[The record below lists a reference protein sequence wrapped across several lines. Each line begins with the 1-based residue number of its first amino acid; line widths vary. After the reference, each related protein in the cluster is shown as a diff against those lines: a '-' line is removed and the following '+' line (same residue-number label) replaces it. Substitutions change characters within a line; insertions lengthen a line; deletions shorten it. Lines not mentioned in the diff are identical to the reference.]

1 MRYTY
6 TVRVVALGGAVLGMI
21 SAVLGC
27 FAVLRRESLMGDV
40 LSHAALPGVATAFLL
55 AGRELSLLLA
65 GAGIAS
71 WLALRFVA
79 AVLRTTRIKQDTAM
93 GIALATWFAAGIA
106 LLTYIQSIPDAS
118 QAGLDNFIFGQAAAI
133 IESDVV
139 LASAVGVAVL
149 TVLLLFW
156 KEFKLVTFDPEFASV
171 NGFRVGFI
179 NTLLSTLI
187 VAAIV
192 LGLQLAGVILMVGI
206 LIAPAISA
214 RQWTHKLGQMVMLS
228 AVFGAFSGG
237 VGAVIS
243 AIDSDI
249 PTGPMIIIVAF
260 ALVILSI
267 AFAPGRGLVWSGWR
281 QRADSRRFA
290 KQNALRDIYKYAM
303 SHGGGRFAGAGCFH
317 SRDSQSQRLAGLESA
332 AAGWACRLSGRFLA
346 AHPNRHPAGAQA
358 GRTARPMMTLERL
371 WIELL
376 LHFAS
381 RDELNLFL
389 RSPQNTATVVGCLI
403 AISGALLGT
412 FLLFARHVPDQRR
425 HQPYGAAGHCGR
437 FFADDR
443 CLWLGRRYFLA
454 LAHHWRIAGWGGDRR
469 LDGTALSLWFGAP
482 GCGAGLGFSTA
493 VRHRGHPDRA
503 LCRRCPSG

>member
-1 MRYTY
+1 MKAAEDRRVWLAIAAIVLAGALFVPVSQLLLEVRYTY

-303 SHGGGRFAGAGCFH
+303 SHGGG
-317 SRDSQSQRLAGLESA
+317 DSPVPDAFIRGTANRSVLRGLNQLRQD
-332 AAGWACRLSGRFLA
+332 GHVDC
-346 AHPNRHPAGAQA
+346 QA
-358 GRTARPMMTLERL
+358 GFWRLTQTGIQLARKLEG
-371 WIELL
+371 
-376 LHFAS
+376 
-381 RDELNLFL
+381 
-389 RSPQNTATVVGCLI
+389 Q
-403 AISGALLGT
+403 
-412 FLLFARHVPDQRR
+412 
-425 HQPYGAAGHCGR
+425 
-437 FFADDR
+437 
-443 CLWLGRRYFLA
+443 
-454 LAHHWRIAGWGGDRR
+454 
-469 LDGTALSLWFGAP
+469 
-482 GCGAGLGFSTA
+482 
-493 VRHRGHPDRA
+493 PDR
-503 LCRRCPSG
+503 